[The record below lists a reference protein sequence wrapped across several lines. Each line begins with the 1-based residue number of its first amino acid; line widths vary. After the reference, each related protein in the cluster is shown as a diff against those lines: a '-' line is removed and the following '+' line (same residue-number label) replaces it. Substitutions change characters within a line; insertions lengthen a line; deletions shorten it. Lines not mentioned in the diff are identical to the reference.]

1 MGPHNLKAWEIGEV
15 KFSKGTAIFCSLH
28 HHSTFSYLDG
38 YGTPEDH
45 VRAAAEL
52 DMYAMALTEHGNV
65 TSHGQ
70 LERAADKHGVKP
82 IFGCEFY
89 CGDIGEG
96 ATQKKNHLTV
106 LAMDQG
112 GYRNLL
118 HMISEAWARGFYYQP
133 TVDGAMLRKYSEGL
147 IVMSGCQ
154 GSLLA
159 TSLIGGKNIDPE
171 DASYDRARK
180 VAQRFKALLGD
191 RYYLEVQAFP
201 ELDKTR
207 DINEG
212 ITRIAK
218 SLGIPLVAT
227 LDAHYTEPAEG
238 RMQAIL
244 HNVRA
249 GHRKTLEDLD
259 RTWGYD
265 VPLCPLSDK
274 DVYQRLRHTGLSKVE
289 AEQAVRNTRVI
300 AERCSVR
307 LPKVANLRFPLPP
320 GIPDSK
326 TLLRKWINDGW
337 KFRNMRSL
345 MHLRDPEGRN
355 PIERAKYEI
364 GMVEEKDFVDY
375 FLHIADAVR
384 FAKESGIPV
393 GPARGSAAASL
404 VCYLLRITEVNPM
417 LFPTLLFERFI
428 DKNRHDLP
436 DIDLDFDDELRYQVR
451 DYLAGKYGDDKVG
464 NIGTF
469 TQYKGKNSLDDV
481 QRAAYPDDWDCKR
494 AVETV
499 KGLLIE
505 RRPGDLR
512 TNATIEDTVEMFPQV
527 KEVFEKWPEL
537 WRATDLEGNV
547 RGFSVHAAGLVVANE
562 PLSNFCAMYVRTD
575 ADGKVKT
582 DESGEPM
589 MVVSLDKTDAEYLG
603 AMKDDFLGLKTMAMV
618 RIALEI
624 IGMSLNDLYSIPLDD
639 QLTID
644 GFRRGD
650 VIGVFQY
657 DGRATAQV
665 NAGVKPDNFFEIA
678 DINALSR
685 PGPLHSG
692 ATGAYI
698 DVKHGRA
705 EPMHYHPMVDEI
717 TKHTQYQVVYQEQ
730 ILQIVR
736 ELGGFTWEEAARI
749 RKIISK
755 KRGEQEFNTMRAKFK
770 QGAAVHGLDSQDADR
785 VFSMLATAGA
795 YAFNAA
801 HCVSYGMLAYWTM
814 WLKQHHPTAFY
825 VACLTKYKDK
835 KNRLLKRFES
845 KINYILRD
853 AKAHGIVIEPLH
865 PYCGKEW
872 SVAGPKAISPGFVQ
886 VPGIGPK
893 TAVAIEEY
901 RESGAEPALDNWDD
915 FINIKGI
922 GPSTVDKLWDFSEDP
937 DPFKLNE
944 LEERI
949 TPVRKQLTSRAGVWA
964 VDDEG
969 MYAEP
974 GQSYKLPAPT
984 HRSADVPYD
993 KGADEPV
1000 VWCGV
1005 IRDFNLK
1012 DLFELHH
1019 SRTGEVLDPA
1029 TVKDP
1034 HLFEYMVMT
1043 GEDETE
1049 VVIITVDRWRWP
1061 KWKEE
1066 VWSINLDSDVV
1077 LVRGIKKGYQA
1088 RRAIYVTHL
1097 WVIQTAQSEA
1107 TEEEDAA

>member
-1 MGPHNLKAWEIGEV
+1 MGPHNLKAWDTGEV
-15 KFSKGTAIFCSLH
+15 KSSRGTAIFCSLH

-70 LERAADKHGVKP
+70 LERAADKYNVKP

-106 LAMDQG
+106 LAVDQA

-118 HMISEAWARGFYYQP
+118 RMISEAWAKGFYYQP
-133 TVDGAMLRKYSEGL
+133 TIDGAMLKEYNEGL

-159 TSLIGGKNIDPE
+159 TSLIGGKNIEPE
-171 DASYDRARK
+171 DASYDRARG
-180 VAQRFKALLGD
+180 VARRFKDLLGD
-191 RYYLEVQAFP
+191 RYYLECQAFP
-201 ELDKTR
+201 ELDKTK
-207 DINEG
+207 DINAG
-212 ITRIAK
+212 LRQIA
-218 SLGIPLVAT
+218 SELSIPLVAT
-227 LDAHYTEPAEG
+227 LDAHYTAPAEG

-249 GHRKTLEDLD
+249 GHRKTLEQLD
-259 RTWGYD
+259 QSWGYD

-274 DVYQRLRHTGLSKVE
+274 DVYQRLRHTGLSRVE
-289 AEQAVRNTRVI
+289 AEGAVRNTRVI

-307 LPKVANLRFPLPP
+307 LPKVANLRYPLPP
-320 GIPDSK
+320 GVPDSL
-326 TLLRKWINDGW
+326 TLFRKWVNDGW
-337 KFRNMRSL
+337 KFRGFPTLPPAEQR
-345 MHLRDPEGRN
+345 RYIDQ
-355 PIERAKYEI
+355 AKYEMAMI
-364 GMVEEKDFVDY
+364 EEKDFVDY
-375 FLHIADAVR
+375 FLHTADAAVY
-384 FAKESGIPV
+384 AKDMGIPV

-436 DIDLDFDDELRYQVR
+436 DIDLDFDDELRYLVR
-451 DYLAGKYGDDKVG
+451 DYLAEKYGQDRVG

-481 QRAAYPDDWDCKR
+481 QRAAYPDDWECKR

-499 KGLLIE
+499 KSLLIE

-512 TNATIEDTVEMFPQV
+512 TNATIEDSIEMFPQV
-527 KEVFEKWPEL
+527 AEVFERYPEL

-575 ADGKVKT
+575 ADGKVKL
-582 DESGEPM
+582 DESGEQM
-589 MVVSLDKTDAEYLG
+589 MVVSLDKIDAEYMG

-618 RIALEI
+618 RIALEN
-624 IGMSLNDLYSIPLDD
+624 IGMSLNDLYNIPLDD
-639 QLTID
+639 EITID

-692 ATGAYI
+692 ATGQYI

-705 EPMHYHPMVDEI
+705 EPMHYHKIIDDI
-717 TKHTQYQVVYQEQ
+717 TVHTQYQVVYQEQ

-736 ELGGFTWEEAARI
+736 DLGGFSWEEAARI

-770 QGAAVHGLDSQDADR
+770 SGAAKHGLDSEDADR

-814 WLKQHHPTAFY
+814 WLKQHHTTAFY

-853 AKAHGIVIEPLH
+853 AKAHDIEIQPLT
-865 PYCGKEW
+865 PYCEAEW
-872 SVAGPKAISPGFVQ
+872 SVTGPKSIVPGFCQ
-886 VPGIGPK
+886 VPGIGSK
-893 TAVAIEEY
+893 TAANILNTPDLETWE
-901 RESGAEPALDNWDD
+901 D
-915 FINIKGI
+915 FIQVKGI
-922 GPSTVDKLWDFSEDP
+922 GAKTVDLLWDFAENP
-937 DPFKLNE
+937 DPFNLNE

-949 TPVRKQLTSRAGVWA
+949 TPVRKQLTLKGGVWA
-964 VDDEG
+964 TDYEG
-969 MYAEP
+969 VFTGVPE
-974 GQSYKLPAPT
+974 QSYRLPRPT

-1049 VVIITVDRWRWP
+1049 VVIVTVDRWAWP

-1077 LVRGIKKGYQA
+1077 LVRGVKKGYQA

-1097 WVIQTAQSEA
+1097 WVMQTAQEEA
-1107 TEEEDAA
+1107 TEDEDVA